1 MKQHDYSST
10 NDHIFNLIV
19 QHVEGFFIN
28 IKNAERSC
36 KRTFGIPS
44 KLVEDL
50 SRIQCTSTFL
60 NEK

>member
-44 KLVEDL
+44 
-50 SRIQCTSTFL
+50 
-60 NEK
+60 